1 MRSGMD
7 KYLLKSMQPLELV
20 ETIRTVHRGGTL
32 IDRGMSHKLVAQ
44 LETDNGGDDPSLI
57 KATSAYKKLG
67 SATGR
72 KRCKKPGRLS
82 FWNNPKLCI
91 LVAGVDHTV

>member
-67 SATGR
+67 VRDREEAVQKAR
-72 KRCKKPGRLS
+72 EAEL
-82 FWNNPKLCI
+82 LE
-91 LVAGVDHTV
+91 